1 MWPATGFS
9 IQRGMIPGE
18 SLDERDRGVAAVVDG
33 GSPHRAAANR
43 LARAFDAHLD
53 REDLADCSRVVV
65 HETASARYEYV
76 DGVHYVTGVEDD
88 VRERIEAFVD
98 ARDLEVVM
106 DGHVG
111 FAFKHSRP
119 DGVADAHVAGA
130 VVELAFDAAFTDLD
144 DVVEVV
150 DGATEI
156 SWTELDAR
164 PA

>member
-1 MWPATGFS
+1 
-9 IQRGMIPGE
+9 MIPGE
-18 SLDERDRGVAAVVDG
+18 TLDERDRGVAAVGDG
-33 GSPHRAAANR
+33 SSPHRAAANR

-65 HETASARYEYV
+65 HETESARYEYV
-76 DGVHYVTGVEDD
+76 DGVHYVTGVDD
-88 VRERIEAFVD
+88 GVRERIERFVD

-119 DGVADAHVAGA
+119 DGAADAHVAGA
-130 VVELAFDAAFTDLD
+130 VVELAFEVAFTDLD

-164 PA
+164 AA

>member
-1 MWPATGFS
+1 MS
-9 IQRGMIPGE
+9 PGE
-18 SLDERDRGVAAVVDG
+18 TLDGRDRGVAAVVDG
-33 GSPHRAAANR
+33 GAKHREAARR

-53 REDLADCSRVVV
+53 RENLADCSRVVV
-65 HETASARYEYV
+65 HETRSSRYEYV
-76 DGVHYVTGVEDD
+76 DGVHYVTGVDD
-88 VRERIEAFVD
+88 AVRDRIEAFVD

-111 FAFKHSRP
+111 FAFRHSRP
-119 DGVADAHVAGA
+119 RGPADAHVAGA
-130 VVELAFDAAFTDLD
+130 VVALAFDATFTDLD